1 MNRTHSTPIQTTEE
15 LLAHAI
21 EIEREAAARYA
32 ELGERMRDLGNDV
45 VAELFLRL
53 ARLEKAHLEAL
64 EQQARG
70 KKLPRIEHGKY
81 AWLENEG
88 PETAAHDLV
97 LNLLTPHSA
106 LKVAL
111 AAERRA
117 FAFFDSIRLRALD
130 PALVALAREMAAEEG
145 VHIAWVKS
153 ALRRTPDPV
162 VDWARVF
169 S

>member
-1 MNRTHSTPIQTTEE
+1 MIRPSRLQTKEE

-32 ELGERMRDLGNDV
+32 ELGERMRHLGNDM

-70 KKLPRIEHGKY
+70 RKLPSIERGKY

-97 LNLLTPHSA
+97 LSLLTPHSA
-106 LKVAL
+106 LNVAL

-117 FAFFDSIRLRALD
+117 FAFFDSIRVRAVD
-130 PALVALAREMAAEEG
+130 PALAALAREMAAEEG
-145 VHIAWVKS
+145 VHIAWVQS

-162 VDWARVF
+162 VDRARVL